1 MHISAT
7 ADLCICE
14 VPMPQS
20 LTLPLGAQ
28 ERQRGAQTRRPL
40 TVELPVSSS
49 LRPNPTGGPHR
60 RARWRAFGP
69 VLGAVFAE
77 SPSLVPAGEAAAGDA
92 VAGVLCDCRWSST
105 CRFPD
110 LSTWALTMRPRI
122 ATGWPPKQGSNACSP
137 DGPETWRALVR
148 DAPDWGPDRGRERV
162 EEWASRTIGPAP
174 AISSGPIST

>member
-1 MHISAT
+1 
-7 ADLCICE
+7 
-14 VPMPQS
+14 MPQS

-69 VLGAVFAE
+69 FSGLYCAK

-92 VAGVLCDCRWSST
+92 VAGRLYAIAGGVRPAVSG
-105 CRFPD
+105 FVD
-110 LSTWALTMRPRI
+110 LGVDDAASDRDGMAAEAGIERLFAGRSGNLAGACSRRPRLG
-122 ATGWPPKQGSNACSP
+122 AGSRP
-137 DGPETWRALVR
+137 RAR
-148 DAPDWGPDRGRERV
+148 
-162 EEWASRTIGPAP
+162 
-174 AISSGPIST
+174 